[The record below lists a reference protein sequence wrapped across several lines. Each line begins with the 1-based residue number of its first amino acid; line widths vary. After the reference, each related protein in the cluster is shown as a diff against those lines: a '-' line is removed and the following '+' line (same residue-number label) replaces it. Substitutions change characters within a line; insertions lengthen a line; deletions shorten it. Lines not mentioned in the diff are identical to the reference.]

1 MKKICVTIL
10 FIFLFSLQLFGGII
24 RVPEHQPSIKAAV
37 MAAETGDVVL
47 VSDGVYT
54 GPDNTEITW
63 WSKQLWVRSENGPE
77 NCIIDCE
84 GTARAFVFDFAG
96 QTARFVYRASAIDGF
111 TIRNG
116 YNDEQNGGGGA
127 IFMDEG
133 YPNDPENILHPVII
147 NNIFENNYSASY
159 GGAIYYN
166 YGLAV
171 EAPREYCS
179 IENNIFR
186 NNTATYGGAIAI
198 QYSELKILNN
208 TFENN
213 SSISGGSGGAIYIYN
228 GSITDLYSEV
238 SYNTFDGNT
247 AIDTQVDG
255 TGGALYI
262 AGMAGGEVFNNRFF
276 NNEASSG
283 GGAVFCANSY
293 FVFFN
298 NLIYKNTCT
307 NRGAGLCIYNY
318 DGCLVGSNTIADN
331 IGPGITISPY
341 IGDVDSYIIN
351 NIIWGNTSSVTWTYN
366 QSQALPTFHYNDI
379 EGGVPAFGN
388 DAGGNIDTDPMFGR
402 NEMII
407 YRLREGSPCFNS
419 AYAAGACPSNDLVD
433 NPRPL
438 GAGYDLGCYEADD
451 DGDFVEALVLPV
463 DDLGEHAYPVM
474 DVTIQFVEAHAA
486 TDLDMFELFE
496 EPTIVGNLPG
506 TVQNLGDISW
516 IIESSSGDVGEYELT
531 LDLSDVRGIS
541 NFNTLHIL
549 KRADDSSPWQ
559 DVVSD
564 LGGTL
569 EYNNPYITIR
579 GLSSFSEFVPGGGED
594 NSLPVT
600 LSSFNAVVTDDNFA
614 EINWSTQSE
623 SELSGFNI
631 YRNTCENLREAE
643 CVTSNIVPA
652 TNSSTVREYSITDID
667 VEKGEVYSY
676 WLETVENN
684 GNSHFNG
691 PVKVTIGT
699 GKKND
704 VEDICKVTELMPAYP
719 NPFNP
724 ETKIQL
730 SIKEGENGIL
740 EIFNIKG
747 QTVKTYDNLIEG
759 EHTLTW
765 NGTDNAGSS
774 VASGVYFYRLSTQTI
789 NETKKLMLLK

>member
-1 MKKICVTIL
+1 MKRIYLLIL
-10 FIFLFSLQLFGGII
+10 FISAIHLFGAII
-24 RVPEHQPSIKAAV
+24 NVPADQATIQGAVDAASS
-37 MAAETGDVVL
+37 GDEIVVA
-47 VSDGVYT
+47 DGTYT
-54 GPDNTEITW
+54 GVGNTDITW
-63 WSKQLWVRSENGPE
+63 WNKQLWVHSANGAS

-84 GTARAFVFDFAG
+84 NSARAFVFDFSETTG
-96 QTARFVYRASAIDGF
+96 KYITNSTIIEGF

-116 YNDEQNGGGGA
+116 YIDGHIVGGGA
-127 IFMDEG
+127 IYMDEG
-133 YPNDPENILHPVII
+133 YPTDPENKLAPVII
-147 NNIFENNYSASY
+147 NNIFENNYSGVY
-159 GGAIYYN
+159 GGAIYYY
-166 YGLAV
+166 YGLPV
-171 EAPREYCS
+171 DEPGQLCT
-179 IENNIFR
+179 IQNNTFR
-186 NNTATYGGAIAI
+186 NNSAQYGGAISM
-198 QYSELKILNN
+198 QYTEMKILNN
-208 TFENN
+208 SFENN
-213 SSISGGSGGAIYIYN
+213 STLSGGTGGAIHIYNGSVSDYRTLIGYNTFNGNTALENEIYGTGGAIYIA
-228 GSITDLYSEV
+228 GM
-238 SYNTFDGNT
+238 
-247 AIDTQVDG
+247 
-255 TGGALYI
+255 TGGAVY
-262 AGMAGGEVFNNRFF
+262 NNEFF
-276 NNEASSG
+276 NNEASAG
-283 GGAVFCANSY
+283 GGAIFCAHSEFTVY
-293 FVFFN
+293 N
-298 NLIYKNTCT
+298 NLIYNNTCT
-307 NRGAGLCIYNY
+307 FRGAGICIYNFN
-318 DGCLVGSNTIADN
+318 GCDVGSNTIAN
-331 IGPGITISPY
+331 NTGPGITFSPY
-341 IGDVDSYIIN
+341 NGDIDSNIAN
-351 NIIWGNTSSVTWTYN
+351 NIIWGNTTSFTWTYN
-366 QSQALPTFHYNDI
+366 QSQAIPTFLFNDI
-379 EGGVPAFGN
+379 EGGVPAFGT
-388 DAGGNIDTDPMFGR
+388 DAGGNIDADPLFGLPA
-402 NEMII
+402 MDI
-407 YRLREGSPCFNS
+407 YRLRNGSPCIS
-419 AYAAGACPSNDLVD
+419 TADAGTSPANDLV
-433 NPRPL
+433 NNARPL
-438 GAGYDLGCYEADD
+438 GTGFDMGCYESDD
-451 DGDFVEALVLPV
+451 DGDFVEALALPIDDIGFHELPV
-463 DDLGEHAYPVM
+463 L
-474 DVTIQFVEAHAA
+474 DVAIQFVEAHIA
-486 TDLDMFELFE
+486 TDLDINQIFE
-496 EPTIVGNLPG
+496 EPTIVGELPG
-506 TVQNLGDISW
+506 TVQNLGRISW
-516 IIESSSGDVGEYELT
+516 IIESSSGNVGEYELT
-531 LDLSDVRGIS
+531 LDLSDVPGIQS
-541 NFNTLHIL
+541 FNTLRIL